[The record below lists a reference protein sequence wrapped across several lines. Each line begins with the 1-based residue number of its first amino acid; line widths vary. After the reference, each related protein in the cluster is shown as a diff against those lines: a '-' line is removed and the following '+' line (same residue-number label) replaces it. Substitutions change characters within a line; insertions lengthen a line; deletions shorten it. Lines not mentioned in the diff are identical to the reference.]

1 MLYELVPF
9 RSFEQDEVYSCF
21 TSILESFG
29 SFDDADRADS
39 AEWFSN
45 SAAQLAC
52 YAERAGIGGN
62 VWTAWLAKLFA
73 EAENPF
79 SLAHERRDAS
89 GGTMDGLAMQ
99 DMEQLYFYLK
109 YDYAK
114 LEKRMNVNMLR
125 RFGKDFK
132 PSACGA
138 PSLERTAGA
147 VIAELAAS
155 MEKAASPAELYK
167 AVTDFYHAHG
177 AGRFALYNGFRWDD
191 KAREIVPAAPLEDI
205 TFDKLFGYEEQK
217 RALIDNTVAF
227 LEGRPANNVLL
238 YGEGGTGKSSSIKAL
253 LNEYAPRGL
262 GMIELYKHQMADFEA
277 VLDAARAWDFAD
289 PERIYLMGASQGGFV
304 SAACAAR
311 RAGEL
316 AGLILLYP
324 GLTIRQVMRR
334 RFGSLANVPDTFELN
349 DWITLGRP
357 YVEAVWDY
365 DIDADIRA
373 YTGPALIIQGSEDP
387 VVSGRDVRRAA
398 GLYRNAELHVIPG
411 AGHGFEGRD
420 VSEAVGY
427 IGSFIDRTGRENRAA
442 V

>member
-1 MLYELVPF
+1 MK
-9 RSFEQDEVYSCF
+9 YSISVGEGCIASPGG
-21 TSILESFG
+21 SIYYK
-29 SFDDADRADS
+29 
-39 AEWFSN
+39 
-45 SAAQLAC
+45 LA
-52 YAERAGIGGN
+52 R
-62 VWTAWLAKLFA
+62 T
-73 EAENPF
+73 
-79 SLAHERRDAS
+79 
-89 GGTMDGLAMQ
+89 
-99 DMEQLYFYLK
+99 
-109 YDYAK
+109 
-114 LEKRMNVNMLR
+114 
-125 RFGKDFK
+125 
-132 PSACGA
+132 GA
-138 PSLERTAGA
+138 PGRRPLIIFSHEIGCTHARGA
-147 VIAELAAS
+147 
-155 MEKAASPAELYK
+155 KY
-167 AVTDFYHAHG
+167 
-177 AGRFALYNGFRWDD
+177 
-191 KAREIVPAAPLEDI
+191 ARPLGEYGCHLL
-205 TFDKLFGYEEQK
+205 TFDFLGGGAHCRGGVPTTEM
-217 RALIDNTVAF
+217 TV
-227 LEGRPANNVLL
+227 L
-238 YGEGGTGKSSSIKAL
+238 T
-253 LNEYAPRGL
+253 
-262 GMIELYKHQMADFEA
+262 ELRDLEA

-334 RFGSLANVPDTFELN
+334 RFGSLGNVPDTFELN

-398 GLYRNAELHVIPG
+398 GLYRDAELHVIPG

-427 IGSFIDRTGRENRAA
+427 IESFIDRTGRENRAA